1 MVLSKWF
8 PSSPFVFH
16 LKVNTTFKCSL
27 THNLCFQPYYFLVN
41 VVCMGVISPYVS
53 SIILLAHT
61 ILHEI
66 IVQFE
71 NSIYSVC
78 MCICMRNIMSQEKEN
93 QEYLHCTKRLAS
105 QYKTNDKG
113 EYCSHTQLRT
123 ERNGEKHIENLLSSS
138 IPICLQSK

>member
-78 MCICMRNIMSQEKEN
+78 MCICMRNIMSYRKKK
-93 QEYLHCTKRLAS
+93 TKNIFIVLNVLPYNTKQMIRGNIVARIHS
-105 QYKTNDKG
+105 
-113 EYCSHTQLRT
+113 
-123 ERNGEKHIENLLSSS
+123 
-138 IPICLQSK
+138 